1 MERTYKFA
9 REPLDLQRLPNL
21 WELIVV
27 AIVEVVDRYRYIGLW
42 VIAICSAVD
51 GQTGNN
57 PKETRVAT
65 LLPTQDLAVSR
76 NGESGLFRRNVRSRS
91 SRLAG

>member
-1 MERTYKFA
+1 M
-9 REPLDLQRLPNL
+9 
-21 WELIVV
+21 

-42 VIAICSAVD
+42 EVIAICSAVD

-76 NGESGLFRRNVRSRS
+76 NGEPGLFRGNMCSLSYRS
-91 SRLAG
+91 AG